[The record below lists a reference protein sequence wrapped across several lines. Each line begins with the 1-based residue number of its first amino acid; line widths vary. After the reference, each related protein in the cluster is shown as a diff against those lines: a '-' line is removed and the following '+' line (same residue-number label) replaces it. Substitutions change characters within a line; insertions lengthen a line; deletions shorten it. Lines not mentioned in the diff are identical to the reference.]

1 MRRILLLEI
10 RRILFSRRNFILLLA
25 GLALSVV
32 MGIMPITYE
41 RASYLDADGNI
52 AVLSGRDAIEY
63 HNSLYEPI
71 EGDVT
76 PEKLE
81 NALAQYQE
89 AIGEAGGLSLYDEEF
104 PTEIRVEKID
114 PVDPLLFP
122 LPEVYADPGT
132 GLQTELT
139 DISLEEIPD
148 FYDRAVEHIGDLTAR
163 EYGSQNIVDK
173 STEMYR
179 QIDTPFQLYGDYSA
193 NALDYIVLNIFL
205 LFLICMAMAAP
216 AFSENYENGSDHILR
231 CTRYGRRHCAGF
243 RLLALV
249 LVFTIYYLICMGI
262 EIRILNQ
269 AFGTESLKTSIQMVV
284 QVIALVPLNVGEV
297 QMVTVLG
304 GLLSLLSGIC
314 FALFISARMRSAM
327 VSMLFSL
334 IVAILPTILYFA
346 VGLSWLVFLWP
357 SSGIGMQNSL
367 MYQLL
372 DTKFLTIGDWGIWV
386 PWVIIAAAA
395 VELVVFAVLSI
406 RSYCKHQVV

>member
-1 MRRILLLEI
+1 MSSTRCKRI
-10 RRILFSRRNFILLLA
+10 
-25 GLALSVV
+25 G
-32 MGIMPITYE
+32 
-41 RASYLDADGNI
+41 
-52 AVLSGRDAIEY
+52 SG
-63 HNSLYEPI
+63 
-71 EGDVT
+71 
-76 PEKLE
+76 
-81 NALAQYQE
+81 
-89 AIGEAGGLSLYDEEF
+89 
-104 PTEIRVEKID
+104 
-114 PVDPLLFP
+114 
-122 LPEVYADPGT
+122 
-132 GLQTELT
+132 
-139 DISLEEIPD
+139 
-148 FYDRAVEHIGDLTAR
+148 
-163 EYGSQNIVDK
+163 
-173 STEMYR
+173 
-179 QIDTPFQLYGDYSA
+179 
-193 NALDYIVLNIFL
+193 
-205 LFLICMAMAAP
+205 
-216 AFSENYENGSDHILR
+216 
-231 CTRYGRRHCAGF
+231 
-243 RLLALV
+243 LLALV

-269 AFGTESLKTSIQMVV
+269 AFGTESLKTSIQMVWYV
-284 QVIALVPLNVGEV
+284 TALVPLNVGEV

-372 DTKFLTIGDWGIWV
+372 DTKFLTIGDRGIWV

>member
-231 CTRYGRRHCAGF
+231 CTRYGRRHS
-243 RLLALV
+243 R
-249 LVFTIYYLICMGI
+249 
-262 EIRILNQ
+262 Q
-269 AFGTESLKTSIQMVV
+269 
-284 QVIALVPLNVGEV
+284 
-297 QMVTVLG
+297 
-304 GLLSLLSGIC
+304 GLW
-314 FALFISARMRSAM
+314 F
-327 VSMLFSL
+327 
-334 IVAILPTILYFA
+334 
-346 VGLSWLVFLWP
+346 
-357 SSGIGMQNSL
+357 
-367 MYQLL
+367 
-372 DTKFLTIGDWGIWV
+372 
-386 PWVIIAAAA
+386 
-395 VELVVFAVLSI
+395 
-406 RSYCKHQVV
+406 